1 MGLECIGFRQ
11 KEVSQSAVGSLFLTS
26 GFPARR
32 SLGEGVALLKT
43 PFSRG
48 EGSPYGQWFAVI

>member
-43 PFSRG
+43 PFFTR
-48 EGSPYGQWFAVI
+48 